1 MGLSTRSHHAKEVT
15 NQADSKDKEL
25 KIALYDL
32 QPTASSESS
41 DLLLINPI
49 EVRP

>member
-1 MGLSTRSHHAKEVT
+1 MGLSTRSRPLKEGT
-15 NQADSKDKEL
+15 NQADSKDKEVE
-25 KIALYDL
+25 IAIYDL

-49 EVRP
+49 EVPL